1 MKKKKLIISAAI
13 VAAIFIGAQ
22 FLSDRK
28 IEQPFVISTIDINEA
43 SFVNGVLNGNPSLV
57 GTFDVEPGQK
67 ETKVT
72 FTEPNKP
79 ESEVALRESMKQ
91 IKTELTKHRGRTANE
106 LVFIFPEAEIRE

>member
-1 MKKKKLIISAAI
+1 MKKKKLVISVII
-13 VAAIFIGAQ
+13 VADIFIGAQ
-22 FLSDRK
+22 FLSDRR

-43 SFVNGVLNGNPSLV
+43 TFVRDVLNGNPSLA
-57 GTFDVEPGQK
+57 GTFEVEPGQK

-72 FTEPNKP
+72 FTEPAKP

-91 IKTELTKHRGRTANE
+91 IKKELTKHRGRTANE

>member
-1 MKKKKLIISAAI
+1 MKKKKLITSVAI

-22 FLSDRK
+22 FLSDRR

-43 SFVNGVLNGNPSLV
+43 SFVNDVLSGNPSLA
-57 GTFDVEPGQK
+57 GTFEVEPGQK
-67 ETKVT
+67 ETTVT

-79 ESEVALRESMKQ
+79 ESEEAVRNSMKQ